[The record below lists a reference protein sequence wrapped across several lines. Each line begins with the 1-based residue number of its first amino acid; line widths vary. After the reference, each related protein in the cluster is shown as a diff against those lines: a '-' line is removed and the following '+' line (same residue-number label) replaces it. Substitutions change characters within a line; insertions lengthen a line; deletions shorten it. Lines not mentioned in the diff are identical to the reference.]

1 MEAWRHFQKIEEDGD
16 HLKGVLSA
24 KENQI
29 NAKNIENQ
37 LEELL
42 TQLDTY
48 SFSYSDEMRH
58 YKERLFC
65 WLHKLLEFAKVSF
78 CFLLDV

>member
-65 WLHKLLEFAKVSF
+65 WLHKLLEFAKVSC